1 MRYARFAIALLG
13 FAVVLSAA
21 DPFAGT
27 WKLNTSKSKFKT
39 GKPAKEQTVTI
50 TEEGSNLDVTIKG
63 ISAEGTPISSHY
75 TVPAAGGDG
84 KIIESPYDAIF
95 GKRMGPNRREISYS
109 KGGKV
114 VLTVRTRVS
123 GDGKTLTATAKGTDL
138 AGKPVDGR
146 SVLEKQ

>member
-1 MRYARFAIALLG
+1 MRLTKLAIALLG
-13 FAVVLSAA
+13 LAVVLSAA

-27 WKLNTSKSKFKT
+27 WKLNASKSKYKT
-39 GKPAKEQTVTI
+39 GKPAKEQTVTL

-84 KIIESPYDAIF
+84 KIIESPYDAVSST
-95 GKRMGPNRREISYS
+95 RPGPKHREIAYS

-114 VLTVRTRVS
+114 VMRVQTRVS
-123 GDGKTLTATAKGTDL
+123 ANGKTLTATVKGTDL
-138 AGKPVDGR
+138 AGKAVDGK
-146 SVLEKQ
+146 SILEKQ

>member
-13 FAVVLSAA
+13 LAVVLSAA

-27 WKLNTSKSKFKT
+27 WKLNTSKSKSKT
-39 GKPAKEQTVTI
+39 GKLPKEQTVTI

-75 TVPAAGGDG
+75 AVPAAGGDG
-84 KIIESPYDAIF
+84 KIIESPYDAVSSERI
-95 GKRMGPNRREISYS
+95 GPTRREITYS

-114 VLTVRTRVS
+114 VMRVHTRVS
-123 GDGKTLTATAKGTDL
+123 ANGKTLTATVKGTDL
-138 AGKPVDGR
+138 AGKPVDGE